1 MNKNDIVRLEIT
13 ALTSEGNGVGR
24 YEGMA
29 VFVPYTAVGD
39 VIECRIVKL
48 KPNYAYGK
56 IERLLFSSKDRI
68 EPDCPSYFRCGGCV
82 FRHISYDAELR
93 AKEGF
98 VRDSFRRIGGFELEP
113 EPIIGCKDTYHYR
126 NKVQLPVAS
135 DENGCF
141 YGFFSQRSH
150 RVIRTRNC
158 LIQPEI
164 FTDISD
170 DIISYQNSHGLPAY
184 DESTGRGLLRHIYL
198 RKGEHSGEIMVVL
211 VVSKST
217 DAYNELAHMLADKYK
232 AIKTVCL
239 NVNSE
244 RTNVILG
251 SKDIC
256 LYGDGKI
263 SDCMCGMKLEISPH
277 AFYQVNTPAAETV
290 YSVAKDYAHLS
301 EDETLL
307 DLYCGIGTV
316 GLSMADK
323 IKKLV
328 GVEVIEQAIVNA
340 RKNAELNGMAS
351 KAEFVCGDAGEIS
364 RAICKESEDSA
375 SKPSVHGININD
387 KIDVVVVDPP
397 RKGCDKTTLDAILD
411 MSPER
416 VVYISCNHATAA
428 RDAKYLCEQGYSLV
442 RYRPCDMFPRTAH
455 VETVVLLSHK
465 KPDSTISVKVEFGE
479 GEGKVPLDNISK
491 RAEAYKPKERVTYKM
506 IKEYIEAK
514 YGFKVHTAYIAEV
527 KRSLGLP
534 MYDAPNAVEEL
545 KQPRKHPTAE
555 KAEAIKDALKHFEV
569 I

>member
-150 RVIRTRNC
+150 RVIRIRNC

-263 SDCMCGMKLEISPH
+263 SDIMCGMKLEISPH

-364 RAICKESEDSA
+364 RAICKESGDSA
-375 SKPSVHGININD
+375 SKPSVHGIND

-455 VETVVLLSHK
+455 VETVVLLSKGEIDSK
-465 KPDSTISVKVEFGE
+465 KVRVEFSLE
-479 GEGKVPLDNISK
+479 GMDMSGFQKGTTYEQIKAYVLKHTGLKVSSLYISQVKRKCGLDVGQNYNLSKKENAKVPK
-491 RAEAYKPKERVTYKM
+491 CPPEKEA
-506 IKEYIEAK
+506 
-514 YGFKVHTAYIAEV
+514 
-527 KRSLGLP
+527 
-534 MYDAPNAVEEL
+534 
-545 KQPRKHPTAE
+545 
-555 KAEAIKDALKHFEV
+555 AIMEALKYFRM